1 VLFLDEPTLGLD
13 PQTRARIWDYI
24 KKMAKNEGITV
35 VLTTHYME
43 EAEHVCDRVGIIDYG
58 RIMVLGTPEELKDSL
73 GGYLVVMRVKDPP
86 LDSIRGLPYVSGV
99 KMNDGVVEITM
110 KEAHL
115 HLPDLLSRIPN
126 VESVETRA
134 PTLNDVFIKLTGRD
148 IREEYTEDTGD
159 WVESAVRYRQ
169 RGN

>member
-1 VLFLDEPTLGLD
+1 
-13 PQTRARIWDYI
+13 
-24 KKMAKNEGITV
+24 
-35 VLTTHYME
+35 ME
-43 EAEHVCDRVGIIDYG
+43 EAEHVCDHVGIIDYG
-58 RIMVLGTPEELKDSL
+58 RIITLGTPEELKDLL

-86 LDSIRGLPYVSGV
+86 LDSIRDLPYVSGV
-99 KMNDGVVEITM
+99 KLNDGIVEITM

-115 HLPDLLSRIPN
+115 HLPDLLSRIRN

-159 WVESAVRYRQ
+159 WIESAVRYRQ